1 MAWPRLVPCVTHVV
15 GCIMHANAIEAV
27 AQTLATGSGA
37 AGVAANSFR
46 YMVFVNFRYFNF
58 RYY

>member
-1 MAWPRLVPCVTHVV
+1 
-15 GCIMHANAIEAV
+15 MHANANEAM

>member
-1 MAWPRLVPCVTHVV
+1 
-15 GCIMHANAIEAV
+15 MHANANEAV
-27 AQTLATGSGA
+27 AQTLATGSGVA
-37 AGVAANSFR
+37 RVAANSFR